1 MRKIMTSC
9 QLRRAIPAVIVTLQ
23 FRVTWWHLQIWLCL
37 LVPYKKIACLY
48 PIRNCL
54 LVSSIYRNRW
64 VEQRGPNIT
73 GQGIGLAL
81 QPGRYTIRLVK
92 EYKWREQPTVQYS
105 YYSKEKGIHGKLRRR
120 IWVSRAYWVISR
132 NDLQIFFFERA
143 TIFSHTVED
152 SKENLFWRV
161 LPAFPETYDLW
172 DIWLEW
178 CGDIKKESWPSSPLQ
193 LVTPCENW
201 WHFWQLRT
209 TDQTFFVTLQLRVT
223 LDSIPNSC
231 DVL

>member
-1 MRKIMTSC
+1 MTSG
-9 QLRRAIPAVIVTLQ
+9 
-23 FRVTWWHLQIWLCL
+23 HWLPSLTHQNLWSPL
-37 LVPYKKIACLY
+37 LPLSHIANLTILACSNTRIACLS
-48 PIRNCL
+48 PNRNCL
-54 LVSSIYRNRW
+54 LISSIYRNRDRW

-132 NDLQIFFFERA
+132 NDLQIFFFEGA

-152 SKENLFWRV
+152 S
-161 LPAFPETYDLW
+161 
-172 DIWLEW
+172 
-178 CGDIKKESWPSSPLQ
+178 
-193 LVTPCENW
+193 
-201 WHFWQLRT
+201 
-209 TDQTFFVTLQLRVT
+209 
-223 LDSIPNSC
+223 
-231 DVL
+231 